1 MLHVHMS
8 LKLSIGLVAG
18 THFVRA
24 LELIAFCTLCALCFF
39 VCYSFAASR
48 NFAMLSE
55 FFNFC
60 L

>member
-24 LELIAFCTLCALCFF
+24 LELIAFCALCFF